1 MAGILPAV
9 LWGDFM
15 KAILLANV
23 LHNGRR
29 YSAGEELNLDVVTA
43 GKFERAGLV
52 RVEAAPKQ
60 PAGAPDLPSAERKA
74 KSVGKNASAPKKAGK
89 GQK

>member
-1 MAGILPAV
+1 MAGILPAA

-29 YSAGEELNLDVVTA
+29 YSAGEELNLDVVAA
-43 GKFERAGLV
+43 GKFERAGLA
-52 RVEAAPKQ
+52 RIEAAPKQ
-60 PAGAPDLPSAERKA
+60 PASAPDSPPVERKA
-74 KSVGKNASAPKKAGK
+74 KPAGKKASAPKKAGK

>member
-1 MAGILPAV
+1 MPAV
-9 LWGDFM
+9 LWGDSM

-60 PAGAPDLPSAERKA
+60 PASAPDLPSAERKA
-74 KSVGKNASAPKKAGK
+74 KPAGKKASAPKKAGK